1 MEVEMKIEGY
11 GDRKL
16 SNCNGNNSYFQKP
29 QNNLQKN
36 RKKQKRDKATT
47 ETRKIPK
54 NLINVSKSFIKNA
67 LGKNGQ

>member
-36 RKKQKRDKATT
+36 RKKQKRDKATQKQEKYLKT
-47 ETRKIPK
+47 
-54 NLINVSKSFIKNA
+54 S
-67 LGKNGQ
+67 